1 MSKTKTKKKIKKRKE
16 NGKNYRKINA
26 GLFISLDG
34 VTESPNKWQD
44 TFDDEMGV
52 ELQKTLDDQDSI
64 LLGRKTYEEWSH
76 YWPTNTEDPFA
87 QYINNIHK
95 YVVSSTLDKVEW
107 GKYDTI
113 SLIKDLSGVKEL
125 KSMKGKNIGMSGSSS
140 LVLSLL
146 EADLLDELILMI
158 HPVVVG
164 KGKQLFQEISNLK
177 RLKLQY
183 SKSTS
188 SGVIIAK
195 YSTLRD

>member
-87 QYINNIHK
+87 QYINNIPK

-164 KGKQLFQEISNLK
+164 KGKQFFQKINNQK

-195 YSTLRD
+195 YSTLED

>member
-87 QYINNIHK
+87 QYINNIPK